1 MLGEEMQRTRTGV
14 GSAQLGRFVQ
24 EVLNDCRLEAIPE
37 IFAPTFRDNHPLR
50 IPGLLDPPGK
60 TGSVADLRAVVN
72 LLASPVLDMGFI
84 VEDLFEVEGRVAY
97 RLFGQ
102 GTVALTPNAAQ
113 PAPDALRPV
122 GGARNSNTTER
133 KFDFVDSRLGITTA
147 GWPEG
152 KILGDRAVVRYSCV
166 GIFHVLG
173 GQLAERWGPEVVE

>member
-122 GGARNSNTTER
+122 GGARNSTR
-133 KFDFVDSRLGITTA
+133 RSASLISSILGSASRRQA
-147 GWPEG
+147 GRREV
-152 KILGDRAVVRYSCV
+152 LGDRAVVRYSCV

>member
-50 IPGLLDPPGK
+50 IPAYWIRRAR
-60 TGSVADLRAVVN
+60 TGSVADLAAVVN
-72 LLASPVLDMGFI
+72 LLASPVLEWDLI

-102 GTVALTPNAAQ
+102 GT
-113 PAPDALRPV
+113 
-122 GGARNSNTTER
+122 
-133 KFDFVDSRLGITTA
+133 SR
-147 GWPEG
+147 
-152 KILGDRAVVRYSCV
+152 
-166 GIFHVLG
+166 
-173 GQLAERWGPEVVE
+173 